1 MDGSV
6 STITKNNTLSIISFY
21 ERLVYFSDKTAFRN
35 QVTEWSYAELAE
47 MIRKYIGTFS
57 LFTKKYIFLNIDN
70 PVLFCAA
77 FFSVII
83 CGKVVVFGDIEK
95 FGDDG
100 VAVSEKDLNSI
111 TEQSE
116 IIDLWKF
123 AIDTEAP
130 CVIMRSSGTTS
141 VSKNVMLS
149 QKNLMTEI
157 ITLTGLKLF
166 TKDDIYLHFLP
177 FSHLFG
183 LMGDLLLP
191 LFVGA
196 VVCFGN
202 KRSIFENMTFFNPT
216 QMCLPPV
223 ALDSIIYLI
232 DSSGCKK
239 SVVGTSLHR
248 IITGGANIKEHSA
261 EILKLHGI
269 DVIKAYGLTEC
280 SPCISIGFPDEQ
292 KHGSVGQI
300 LPCCDVKIIS
310 GEITV
315 AGDTVM
321 VGYWNDL
328 DSTKKVIRDGRLYTG
343 DLGSLDSDGY
353 LYLSGRK
360 TNLIV
365 FDNSTK
371 IVPEEVEKKIL
382 SIPEISECIVV
393 DNSTGKHIKADIYI
407 VSSETEH
414 KSEIIPQVKKILY
427 EYCHAE
433 YVGEIHFSNI
443 PLRRNELGKI
453 NRHFYRKC

>member
-149 QKNLMTEI
+149 QKNLNYFDRTE
-157 ITLTGLKLF
+157 
-166 TKDDIYLHFLP
+166 
-177 FSHLFG
+177 
-183 LMGDLLLP
+183 
-191 LFVGA
+191 A
-196 VVCFGN
+196 
-202 KRSIFENMTFFNPT
+202 
-216 QMCLPPV
+216 
-223 ALDSIIYLI
+223 
-232 DSSGCKK
+232 
-239 SVVGTSLHR
+239 
-248 IITGGANIKEHSA
+248 
-261 EILKLHGI
+261 
-269 DVIKAYGLTEC
+269 
-280 SPCISIGFPDEQ
+280 
-292 KHGSVGQI
+292 
-300 LPCCDVKIIS
+300 
-310 GEITV
+310 
-315 AGDTVM
+315 
-321 VGYWNDL
+321 
-328 DSTKKVIRDGRLYTG
+328 
-343 DLGSLDSDGY
+343 
-353 LYLSGRK
+353 
-360 TNLIV
+360 
-365 FDNSTK
+365 
-371 IVPEEVEKKIL
+371 
-382 SIPEISECIVV
+382 
-393 DNSTGKHIKADIYI
+393 
-407 VSSETEH
+407 
-414 KSEIIPQVKKILY
+414 
-427 EYCHAE
+427 
-433 YVGEIHFSNI
+433 
-443 PLRRNELGKI
+443 
-453 NRHFYRKC
+453 FYKG